1 MYQSYFLPKD
11 ISTNNEEIQKQILEY
26 GNKEWRSRKDV
37 LDFLQNNRLQEW
49 RIIGWVSRRTIKKWE
64 DWDRDDMWLIAKG
77 NEWKYVHS
85 MGVSYE
91 ESYYNNY

>member
-1 MYQSYFLPKD
+1 MYLQKFILPED
-11 ISTNNEEIQKQILEY
+11 IFITNKEIQKQILEY

-49 RIIGWVSRRTIKKWE
+49 SIIGWVSRRTIKKWE
-64 DWDRDDMWLIAKG
+64 DWDRNDMWLIAKG
-77 NEWKYVHS
+77 NEWKYVHN

-91 ESYYNNY
+91 ER

>member
-1 MYQSYFLPKD
+1 MYLQKFILPED
-11 ISTNNEEIQKQILEY
+11 ISITNKEIQKQIIEH
-26 GNKEWRSRKDV
+26 GNREWRSRKDVHV

-64 DWDRDDMWLIAKG
+64 DWNRDDMWLIAKG

-91 ESYYNNY
+91 DR

>member
-1 MYQSYFLPKD
+1 MYLQKFILPED
-11 ISTNNEEIQKQILEY
+11 ISITNKEIQQQIIEH
-26 GNKEWRSRKDV
+26 GNREWRSKKDV
-37 LDFLQNNRLQEW
+37 LDFLRENPYDKW
-49 RIIGWVSRRTIKKWE
+49 SIIGWVSRRSIKKWE

-91 ESYYNNY
+91 ER

>member
-1 MYQSYFLPKD
+1 MYLQKLILPED
-11 ISTNNEEIQKQILEY
+11 ISITNEEIQKQIIEY
-26 GNKEWRSRKDV
+26 GNQEWRSKKDV

-49 RIIGWVSRRTIKKWE
+49 SIIGWVSRRTIKKRE

-85 MGVSYE
+85 MGLSYE
-91 ESYYNNY
+91 ER